1 MVRFFYVIIMNLYRL
16 YMIPCMRF
24 RAKHP
29 EWFKEESRYRYAQH
43 MIRLMKK
50 TGHIHTKAFGQENLP
65 QEGGYIMYP
74 NHQGKYDALGIMY
87 AHDKPCCMVMD
98 EKRSRMPL
106 VTDFLDM
113 IGGKRMNL
121 NDARQSV
128 RLFQEIA
135 EEIRQESRRFI
146 IFPEGGYDNNRNE
159 VDHFKPGAFKA
170 AVMAKV
176 PVVPVALVDSYKVF
190 EGFSLRRVTTQ
201 VHFLKPLYYEDY
213 KEMNTREIAAHVKE
227 SIESCIREVL
237 GPEAGKA

>member
-16 YMIPCMRF
+16 YMIPRMRF
-24 RAKHP
+24 RANHP

-43 MIRLMKK
+43 MIQLMKK
-50 TGHIHTKAFGQENLP
+50 TGRIHTKAFGQENLP
-65 QEGGYIMYP
+65 KEGGYIMYP

-98 EKRSRMPL
+98 EKRSHMPL
-106 VTDFLDM
+106 VSTFLDM

-128 RLFQEIA
+128 QLFREIA
-135 EEIRQESRRFI
+135 AELREESRKFI
-146 IFPEGGYDNNRNE
+146 IFPEGGYNNNRNVVE
-159 VDHFKPGAFKA
+159 AFKPGAFKA
-170 AVMAKV
+170 AIMAKV

-190 EGFSLRRVTTQ
+190 EGISLRRVTTQ

-213 KEMNTREIAAHVKE
+213 KEMNTREIAAYVKTA
-227 SIESCIREVL
+227 IETCISEV
-237 GPEAGKA
+237 AGTSVAT

>member
-1 MVRFFYVIIMNLYRL
+1 MVRFFYVIILNLYRL
-16 YMIPCMRF
+16 YMIPYIKF

-29 EWFKEESRYRYAQH
+29 EWFKEESQYRYAQY

-50 TGHIHTKAFGQENLP
+50 TGHIHTKAYGQENLP

-106 VTDFLDM
+106 VSSFLNLV
-113 IGGKRMNL
+113 GGKRLDMDDN
-121 NDARQSV
+121 RQAL
-128 RLFQEIA
+128 RLFHEIA
-135 EEIRQESRRFI
+135 DELISLSRRFI
-146 IFPEGGYDNNRNE
+146 IFPEGGYENNKNE
-159 VDHFKPGAFKA
+159 VYEFKPGAFKA

-190 EGFSLRRVTTQ
+190 QGISLRRVNTQ
-201 VHFLKPLYYEDY
+201 VHFLRPLYYEEY
-213 KEMNTREIAAHVKE
+213 KEMTTKQISEWVRRSIQDKIA
-227 SIESCIREVL
+227 EVL
-237 GPEAGKA
+237 GTDGKNA